1 MTETIHNKIIGISNH
16 IYINLDKIF
25 NINITLLAFIIT
37 AVTILLAI
45 NTKEVRIFK
54 ELDLYKDVISLFH
67 KALNLNLIS
76 AVWSIFFYLFDIK
89 NNNFKIVVV
98 AIAIVLFFLSL
109 YYVYLSYRM
118 LIFLIKEN

>member
-1 MTETIHNKIIGISNH
+1 MTETIHNKIIEISNH